1 MPGGAHLKGH
11 QNQQSVDVEICPE
24 ISLHMKCTVC
34 IHMWLSME
42 EVAWHQTKP
51 ETIQSDIWSLSKC
64 LTGSN
69 FSRNKYLTICSNVVF
84 SRHRI

>member
-1 MPGGAHLKGH
+1 MQKAVMPGGAHLKGH

-69 FSRNKYLTICSNVVF
+69 FS
-84 SRHRI
+84 